1 MPIPLKQPAPKKE
14 PVKMKI
20 YHTLCEWITYGT
32 LQPGE
37 RLNDQ
42 EICEYFEVSRT
53 PVREAMQM
61 LAGQKLIEI
70 YPNKGTVGSELD
82 VEHAEKWYLPLAHL
96 HALAAELACRVIT
109 DEQIEELAALDRQIQ
124 KCIAQG
130 NIVATLHTDLALH
143 NRILVIADNEFLCE
157 FSETLMLHIQRME
170 YTLLQTYGLS
180 ADSFV
185 SHDRLIEALRRRDAE
200 TAAREMMHNWLVSLE
215 HSSQMAQH
223 T

>member
-53 PVREAMQM
+53 PVREALQM
-61 LAGQKLIEI
+61 LAGQRLIEI
-70 YPNKGTVGSELD
+70 YPNKGTVVSELE
-82 VEHAEKWYLPLAHL
+82 VEHADKWYLPLAQL
-96 HALAAELACRVIT
+96 HALAAQLACGVIS
-109 DEQIEELAALDRQIQ
+109 DEQIDELAELDRMIQ
-124 KCIAQG
+124 MYITQG
-130 NIVATLHTDLALH
+130 NIIATLHTDLELH
-143 NRILVIADNEFLCE
+143 NRILAIADNEFLCE

-170 YTLLQTYGLS
+170 FALLKACGLS
-180 ADSFV
+180 PDSFV
-185 SHDRLIEALRRRDAE
+185 SHERLIDAFRRRDAE
-200 TAAREMMHNWLVSLE
+200 AAAKEMRHNWLISLE

>member
-70 YPNKGTVGSELD
+70 YPNKGTVVSELD

-130 NIVATLHTDLALH
+130 NIVATL
-143 NRILVIADNEFLCE
+143 
-157 FSETLMLHIQRME
+157 MLHIQRME

-185 SHDRLIEALRRRDAE
+185 SHDRLIEALRRRDAG

>member
-1 MPIPLKQPAPKKE
+1 MPIPVKQPAPKKE
-14 PVKMKI
+14 PVKIKI

-53 PVREAMQM
+53 PVREALQM

-70 YPNKGTVGSELD
+70 YPNKGTVVSEIEA
-82 VEHAEKWYLPLAHL
+82 EHREKWYLPLAHL
-96 HALAAELACRVIT
+96 QALAAELACRVIT
-109 DEQIEELAALDRQIQ
+109 PEQLDELDALDGQIQ
-124 KCIAQG
+124 TSIRQG

-143 NRILVIADNEFLCE
+143 NRILEIADNEFIRE

-170 YTLLQTYGLS
+170 YALLQASGLGL
-180 ADSFV
+180 DSFA
-185 SHDRLIEALRRRDAE
+185 SHQKLIEALRQRDA
-200 TAAREMMHNWLVSLE
+200 ASASSEMKRNWLVSLE
-215 HSSQMAQH
+215 RASRIEVHA
-223 T
+223 